1 QHRRQRHSIGSIV
14 VTYHAINASRY
25 RLYALLA
32 IPRSILPTFLKITER
47 QVRYAIAS
55 DQVTPRRRSG
65 YPHTLTD
72 AQVDELEAYIRSSRR
87 WYARRVAL
95 AKPPLTQ
102 DVKDLCL
109 EWAEQHVNWEPW
121 QWWRI
126 LWSDETWVTGGR
138 HRRRW
143 VTRKTGEDFD
153 PTCVID
159 KVPKKRGWMFWACF
173 SGATKG
179 PSLFWEK
186 EWKSINKERYFER
199 IVPLIHGWLR
209 LFPDLQFMQDS
220 APGHRAG
227 CTLNELQERDIVPI
241 YWPPF
246 SPDLNPIELIWN
258 RLKHYIEI
266 HYPDLPGGRQRTY
279 DQLRG
284 IVQEA

>member
-1 QHRRQRHSIGSIV
+1 M
-14 VTYHAINASRY
+14 
-25 RLYALLA
+25 
-32 IPRSILPTFLKITER
+32 
-47 QVRYAIAS
+47 
-55 DQVTPRRRSG
+55 
-65 YPHTLTD
+65 
-72 AQVDELEAYIRSSRR
+72 
-87 WYARRVAL
+87 
-95 AKPPLTQ
+95 
-102 DVKDLCL
+102 
-109 EWAEQHVNWEPW
+109 
-121 QWWRI
+121 
-126 LWSDETWVTGGR
+126 
-138 HRRRW
+138 
-143 VTRKTGEDFD
+143 TRKIGEDFD

-186 EWKSINKERYFER
+186 EWKSINKERYCER

-227 CTLNELQERDIVPI
+227 YTLNELQERGIVPI

-258 RLKHYIEI
+258 QMKDYIEI

-284 IVQEA
+284 IVQEAWESVTPNDLANVVATMKDRCQAVIEARGGHTKY